1 MYRYERKF
9 RLSNNYYHA
18 VKNQIEL
25 QGWFKQYPDRE
36 VNNIYFDS
44 LSNDSYDE
52 SINGHLEKKKYR
64 VRWYG
69 ETFPK
74 NSQVINSAILEIK
87 IKREMLNYKKAYDF
101 GNFILSKK
109 TTYNDLLS
117 ILSDKIKNNINDLDL
132 LYIENIEPIFINN
145 YSREYFIDLSGKI
158 RLTIDRRQKYY
169 NINPYIFRQEPIDD
183 IVIEIKFPSNVS
195 YNNFVIKTN
204 LIQNSKFTTGIE
216 QYFK

>member
-169 NINPYIFRQEPIDD
+169 NINP
-183 IVIEIKFPSNVS
+183 
-195 YNNFVIKTN
+195 
-204 LIQNSKFTTGIE
+204 
-216 QYFK
+216 